1 MRKMRGSGRS
11 ISLPLPKKAMGG
23 LAGNQLLTDKKLL
36 HKSKSFPPSLA
47 SYRNAGSSRLL
58 NINLLG
64 EELGVG

>member
-1 MRKMRGSGRS
+1 
-11 ISLPLPKKAMGG
+11 MGG